1 MLKINMI
8 LGNIPEDFPVKRTID
23 NIIEYFIFSIVLL
36 PFVGILIY
44 TIINPETVATWGN
57 RWKYE
62 GDLEPTEEYI
72 GYVRAT
78 GIIGLLILISGLIL
92 SFSQLYGILF
102 LILSVGGS
110 IFYFLL
116 KS

>member
-1 MLKINMI
+1 MLKINMM
-8 LGNIPEDFPVKRTID
+8 LGNLPQNVPVKRTID
-23 NIIEYFIFSIVLL
+23 YIIEYFIFSIVLL

-44 TIINPETVATWGN
+44 TIINPERVATWGN

-78 GIIGLLILISGLIL
+78 GVIGLLILISGLIL
-92 SFSQLYGILF
+92 SFSQLYGMLF
-102 LILSVGGS
+102 LILSIGGALY
-110 IFYFLL
+110 YFLIRT
-116 KS
+116 